1 MGRIECE
8 IREIRVSSN
17 IEPEVTEQND
27 VIIAQMFWRSL
38 AIFAIVLVIS
48 VVGGGLWVYSSQRRV
63 PPVVSVPTK
72 APELRQTSSAIPHLP
87 FANTTAAAGITFR
100 HFNGAT
106 GQKLLPE
113 TMGSGCAFL
122 DYDNDGDPDLLFV
135 NSAPWPWD
143 QAPEGPAPTMELY
156 QNDGQGNFANVTV
169 DAGLGL
175 TFYGM
180 GVACGDYDADGWTD
194 VFITAVGR
202 NHLFRNDHGKFVE
215 ATDTALVGGDPE
227 EWSTSA
233 AFFDYDNDGD
243 LDLFVGNYVKWSRSI
258 DMVQGFKLDG
268 KTRAYGPPTAF
279 EGTYPYLY
287 RNAGGGRFEDVSAE
301 AGVQIKNTTRN
312 PPVPVAKTMGVAP
325 VDIDA
330 DGWMD
335 LIVSNDTV
343 QNFVF
348 VNLRDGHFQE
358 IGIRSGVAFDSSGNA
373 RGAMG
378 VDASFFRNDETLGVA
393 IGNFA
398 NEMTALYVSSLKSLL
413 FTDDAIAT
421 GLGPPTRQELTFGL
435 TFIDCDLDGRLDLL
449 AANGHLEQEINKVQ
463 TSQHYEQPPHLLWN
477 AGPDA
482 RSEFLSVPAEK
493 SGVEFVKPMVGRGSA
508 YADIDGDGD
517 QDAVLTA
524 NGGTPRLL
532 RNDQQL
538 GHHWLRV
545 KLVGKGGN
553 PEALGAV
560 VKLKSGSTEQT
571 RVVMPARGYCSSSE
585 LPVTFGLGEATT
597 VDTLHIRWP
606 DGKMQAVTVDKVDQL
621 LKIKQE

>member
-1 MGRIECE
+1 M
-8 IREIRVSSN
+8 SPN
-17 IEPEVTEQND
+17 IESEVTEQND
-27 VIIAQMFWRSL
+27 VIITQMFWRSL
-38 AIFAIVLVIS
+38 TIFAIVTVIC
-48 VVGGGLWVYSSQRRV
+48 VIGGGLWVYSSQKRV
-63 PPVVSVPTK
+63 APFVNVPTK
-72 APELRQTSSAIPHLP
+72 APEVRQTSALIPSLP
-87 FANTTAAAGITFR
+87 FANTTAAAGITFK

-122 DYDNDGDPDLLFV
+122 DYDNDGDSDLLFV
-135 NSAPWPWD
+135 NSASWPWD
-143 QAPEGPAPTMELY
+143 KAPDGPAPTMELY
-156 QNDGQGNFANVTV
+156 QNNGKGNFANVTA
-169 DAGLGL
+169 DSGLGM

-180 GVACGDYDADGWTD
+180 GVACGDYDGDGWTD
-194 VFITAVGR
+194 VFITAVGK

-215 ATDTALVGGDPE
+215 TTDDAQVGGDPQ

-287 RNAGGGRFEDVSAE
+287 RNAGGGKFEDVSAE
-301 AGVQIKNTTRN
+301 AGVQVKNTTRT
-312 PPVPVAKTMGVAP
+312 PPVPVAKTMGVLP
-325 VDIDA
+325 IDIDT
-330 DGWMD
+330 DGWLD

-348 VNLRDGHFQE
+348 VNLRDGKFQE

-378 VDASFFRNDETLGVA
+378 VDASFFRNDDTLGVA

-398 NEMTALYVSSLKSLL
+398 NEMTALYVSPLKSML
-413 FTDDAIAT
+413 FTDEAIAT

-449 AANGHLEQEINKVQ
+449 ASNGHLEQEINKVQ
-463 TSQHYEQPPHLLWN
+463 SSQHYQQPPHLLWN

-482 RSEFLSVPAEK
+482 QSEFLSVPEEK
-493 SGVEFVKPMVGRGSA
+493 CGQEFSRPMVGRGSA

-517 QDAVLTA
+517 LDVVLTA
-524 NGGTPRLL
+524 NGGLPRLL
-532 RNDQQL
+532 RNDQKL

-545 KLVGKGGN
+545 KLVGKGSN

-560 VKLKSGSTEQT
+560 VKLQAGSIEQT
-571 RVVMPARGYCSSSE
+571 RVVMPTRSYCSSSE
-585 LPVTFGLGEATT
+585 LPVTFGLGTATT

-606 DGKMQAVTVDKVDQL
+606 DGKLQSVKVDKVDRL
-621 LKIKQE
+621 LKVTQE

>member
-1 MGRIECE
+1 M
-8 IREIRVSSN
+8 STN
-17 IEPEVTEQND
+17 IEPEVVESD
-27 VIIAQMFWRSL
+27 DAIITQRFWQSL
-38 AIFAIVLVIS
+38 SAFAIVLVIS
-48 VVGGGLWVYSSQRRV
+48 VVGGGLWVYSNQKQA
-63 PPVVSVPTK
+63 PPIVKIPTK
-72 APELRQTSSAIPHLP
+72 PAGIRETSKLIPNLP
-87 FANTTAAAGITFR
+87 FANITTTAGINFK

-135 NSAPWPWD
+135 NSSSWPWD
-143 QAPEGPAPTMELY
+143 KAPEGPAPTMELY
-156 QNDGQGNFANVTV
+156 RNDGRGNFANVTA
-169 DAGLGL
+169 DSGLGV

-194 VFITAVGR
+194 VFITAVGKNR
-202 NHLFRNDHGKFVE
+202 LFRNDHGKFVE
-215 ATDTALVGGDPE
+215 TTDDAQVGGDPQ

-243 LDLFVGNYVKWSRSI
+243 LDLFVGNYVKWSREI

-287 RNAGGGRFEDVSAE
+287 RNAGGGKFEDVSAD

-312 PPVPVAKTMGVAP
+312 PPVPVGKTMGVVP
-325 VDIDA
+325 VDIDG
-330 DGWMD
+330 DGWLD

-348 VNLRDGHFQE
+348 LNLRDGKFQE
-358 IGIRSGVAFDSSGNA
+358 IGINCGVAFDSSGNA

-378 VDASFFRNDETLGVA
+378 ADVAFFRNDDTLGVA

-398 NEMTALYVSSLKSLL
+398 NEMTALYVSPLKSML

-421 GLGPPTRQELTFGL
+421 GVGPPTRQELTFGL

-463 TSQHYEQPPHLLWN
+463 SSQHYEQPPHLLWN

-482 RSEFLSVPAEK
+482 LSEFLSVSAEK
-493 SGVEFVKPMVGRGSA
+493 CGKEFMKPIVGRGSA

-517 QDAVLTA
+517 QDMVLTA
-524 NGGTPRLL
+524 NGGSPRLL
-532 RNDQQL
+532 RNDQEL

-545 KLVGKGGN
+545 KLVGKGSN

-560 VKLKSGSTEQT
+560 VKLKSGTTEQT
-571 RVVMPARGYCSSSE
+571 RVVMATRSYCSSSE
-585 LPVTFGLGEATT
+585 LPVTFGLGAEKT
-597 VDTLHIRWP
+597 VDLLHIRWP
-606 DGKMQAVTVDKVDQL
+606 DGKMQSVTVDKVDQL
-621 LKIKQE
+621 LKVEQE